1 MIASA
6 SSVPP
11 FLECMLLSLLEMVC
25 QGVSKT
31 HSTTHLAR
39 IARTLEEFA
48 IVAEVLI
55 GTLVY
60 QGQFY
65 SMSLPENDANRW

>member
-25 QGVSKT
+25 LKRTV
-31 HSTTHLAR
+31 LR
-39 IARTLEEFA
+39 ILLARTLEEFA

-55 GTLVY
+55 GTPVY

-65 SMSLPENDANRW
+65 SMSHPENDANRW